1 VAPRWEL
8 LAHLTRVGTSLA
20 SDQPIDAD
28 LVLPV
33 GQFKVN
39 TSGQVL
45 SQDPYA
51 DDAGA
56 KILDAM
62 RERGWLKGN
71 LTDLEAKRF
80 QSETQELLIDAP
92 RDVMILDTART
103 AGGYGPEGETIRTA
117 AATVTLD
124 KSFATVWVSS
134 LDAQPIRD
142 SKRLLLCHLTDLQNT
157 GAEFG
162 EKARRTLYAWG
173 KLPHLVQAG
182 EATVHLRL
190 AKPQQAVV
198 YAISPSGKRLETVPT
213 TVENGELVV
222 KLRVTGPDGKA
233 RLAYEVVAK

>member
-1 VAPRWEL
+1 R
-8 LAHLTRVGTSLA
+8 
-20 SDQPIDAD
+20 IDAD

-33 GQFKVN
+33 GQFAVN

-45 SQDPYA
+45 AEDPYA
-51 DDAGA
+51 DDAGT

-62 RERGWLKGN
+62 RARGWLKGN
-71 LTDLEAKRF
+71 LTDLDAKRF

-92 RDVMILDTART
+92 RDVMVLDTART

-157 GAEFG
+157 GAMFG
-162 EKARRTLYAWG
+162 EKARKTLYSWG
-173 KLPHLVQAG
+173 TLPHLVQAG
-182 EATVHLRL
+182 EATVRIRL
-190 AKPQQAVV
+190 AEPQRAVV

-213 TVENGELVV
+213 TVDNGELVV

-233 RLAYEVVAK
+233 RLAYEIVAK